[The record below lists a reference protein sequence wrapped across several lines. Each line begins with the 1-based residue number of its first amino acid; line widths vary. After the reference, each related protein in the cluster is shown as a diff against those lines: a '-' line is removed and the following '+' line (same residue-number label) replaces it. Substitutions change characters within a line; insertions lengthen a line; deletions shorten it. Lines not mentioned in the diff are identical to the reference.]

1 MYTYLVLSLATGF
14 LQSKPTEIDIRA
26 HVCQKAGDKWPAVCT
41 YLGVP
46 LPRVQMARGNN
57 PHQEEDACFEAVM
70 FWRNGN
76 TSVVVSWLS
85 LLEALKRAGLG
96 AVANS
101 IAMQNGV
108 EPVSAYVTTCT
119 KYIFGVIVLHVIC
132 GS

>member
-1 MYTYLVLSLATGF
+1 M
-14 LQSKPTEIDIRA
+14 
-26 HVCQKAGDKWPAVCT
+26 CT

-46 LPRVQMARGNN
+46 LPQVQTARGNN

-96 AVANS
+96 VVADRLAIENE
-101 IAMQNGV
+101 I
-108 EPVSAYVTTCT
+108 EPVSCCT
-119 KYIFGVIVLHVIC
+119 L
-132 GS
+132 S